1 MAIAALPPTH
11 PLELPRRDSLAR
23 AHLDQVARQGAPVV
37 LARERVLEIPGRL
50 GELLPGGALQ
60 RGTVATVSGEPGAGV
75 TSLALGLA
83 AAATAA
89 GEWAAAVDLTG
100 TLGGLAA
107 SEAGVELSRFAV
119 VRGVPDDRWATVV
132 AALLDGVSLVMADIP
147 RNLRTADARR
157 LVARARERSTVLV
170 MVSTSARAWPADA
183 ALRLQ
188 AEGGAWSGLE
198 LGHGVLAPRRAAV
211 ASRWPWDA
219 VRRTDRRPPRPDRL
233 TTGRST
239 VEHARTG

>member
-1 MAIAALPPTH
+1 VAIAALPPTH
-11 PLELPRRDSLAR
+11 ALDLPRDLPRRDVLAR
-23 AHLDQVARQGAPVV
+23 AHLDQVARQGAPMV
-37 LARERVLEIPGRL
+37 LARDRVLEIPGPL

-60 RGTVATVSGEPGAGV
+60 RGTVATVGGEPGAGV

-89 GEWAAAVDLTG
+89 GEWAAAVDLPG

-107 SEAGVELSRFAV
+107 REAGVELSRFAV

-147 RNLRTADARR
+147 RGLRAADARR

-183 ALRLQ
+183 ALRLR

-198 LGHGVLAPRRAAV
+198 LGQGVLAPRPLRLRAEGRGMPSGVRTV
-211 ASRWPWDA
+211 ASLA
-219 VRRTDRRPPRPDRL
+219 L
-233 TTGRST
+233 TG
-239 VEHARTG
+239 